1 MEMLSAGTKA
11 PVFTLEDTSGHR
23 QGLPTALSSGPA
35 LIVLF
40 KISCPVC
47 QLAMP
52 YVERISKGSL
62 QVIPISQDDERA
74 TERFRRSFGLTLPV
88 LLDREEQGYPVS
100 NSFGISHVPAL
111 FLVEPDGVISM
122 SVNGFVKRD
131 FAALGDRAG
140 VETFRPED
148 KVPEWKAG

>member
-1 MEMLSAGTKA
+1 MEMLKAGAKA
-11 PVFTLEDTSGHR
+11 PVFTLEDLSGHK
-23 QGLPTALSSGPA
+23 QTLPEVLSRGPA
-35 LIVLF
+35 LVVLF

-62 QVIPISQDDERA
+62 QVIAISQDDVHA
-74 TERFRRSFGLTLPV
+74 TARFQKTFNITLPT

-100 NSFGISHVPAL
+100 NGFGISHVPSL

-122 SVNGFVKRD
+122 SVDGFVKRD
-131 FAALGDRAG
+131 LAAMGQLAG
-140 VETFRPED
+140 IETFRPDEQ
-148 KVPEWKAG
+148 VPEWKAG